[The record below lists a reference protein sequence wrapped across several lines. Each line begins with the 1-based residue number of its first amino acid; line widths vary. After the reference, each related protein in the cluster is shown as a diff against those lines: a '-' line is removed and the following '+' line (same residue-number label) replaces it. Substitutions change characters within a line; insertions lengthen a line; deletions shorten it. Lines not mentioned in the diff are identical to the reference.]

1 MKTDIKSLTLTELE
15 DLTKDL
21 GLQKFRAKQIYEWL
35 HKQCA
40 ESFEEMTN
48 LSKEQRLKLNELC
61 EIRNCAIEKKLVS
74 KLDGTKKYL
83 FRLNDGEY
91 IESVLMKY
99 KYGYTVCVSSQVGC
113 NMKCSFCASTI
124 DGCQRNLT
132 PSEILSQIYAITR
145 DNRKEDKDFRV
156 SHIVLMGMG
165 EPLDNYENVLK
176 FLELITNTDGLN
188 IGARNISISTCGI
201 VPKIYDLI
209 EKHPQYTLSVS
220 LHAPNDE
227 IRDRIMPVN
236 RKWNTEELLEACR
249 VYTKQTSRRISFE
262 YAMMKDINDTD
273 ECARELAKRLK
284 GMLCHVNLIPANEV
298 RENDYQRSNNERIK
312 EFSKIL
318 EAGGITTTIRR
329 SLGGDIDASCGQ
341 LRRQT
346 KGGES

>member
-1 MKTDIKSLTLTELE
+1 MKKDIKSLTLSELVKE
-15 DLTKDL
+15 LDYLP
-21 GLQKFRAKQIYEWL
+21 KFRATQVYDWL

-40 ESFEEMTN
+40 ESFDEMTN
-48 LSKEQRLKLNELC
+48 LPKDLRAKLDEKYEIKNCLIEQ
-61 EIRNCAIEKKLVS
+61 KLVS

-83 FRLNDGEY
+83 FRLNDGEF

-124 DGCQRNLT
+124 DGCKRDLT
-132 PSEILSQIYAITR
+132 ASEILSQVYAITR
-145 DNRKEDKDFRV
+145 DNRKEDSDFRV

-165 EPLDNYENVLK
+165 EPLDNYENVLR

-201 VPKIYDLI
+201 VPKIRELI
-209 EKHPQYTLSVS
+209 KTHPQYTLSVS

-227 IRDRIMPVN
+227 IRSRIMPIN
-236 RKWNTEELLEACR
+236 KRWGTEELLEACR
-249 VYTKQTSRRISFE
+249 EYTRETSRRISFE

-273 ECARELAKRLK
+273 ECAEELVKRLK

-298 RENDYQRSNNERIK
+298 RENDYKRSGDDRIRRFC
-312 EFSKIL
+312 EIL
-318 EAGGITTTIRR
+318 EAGGITATVRR
-329 SLGGDIDASCGQ
+329 SLGGDINASCGQ
-341 LRRQT
+341 LRRKHT
-346 KGGES
+346 EGGKA

>member
-1 MKTDIKSLTLTELE
+1 MFLILFYCHLIYSRTSSFALYLLE
-15 DLTKDL
+15 
-21 GLQKFRAKQIYEWL
+21 
-35 HKQCA
+35 C
-40 ESFEEMTN
+40 
-48 LSKEQRLKLNELC
+48 
-61 EIRNCAIEKKLVS
+61 
-74 KLDGTKKYL
+74 
-83 FRLNDGEY
+83 
-91 IESVLMKY
+91 
-99 KYGYTVCVSSQVGC
+99 
-113 NMKCSFCASTI
+113 
-124 DGCQRNLT
+124 
-132 PSEILSQIYAITR
+132 
-145 DNRKEDKDFRV
+145 RKEDKDFRV

-165 EPLDNYENVLK
+165 EPLDNYDNVLR
-176 FLELITNTDGLN
+176 FLELITNGDGLN

-273 ECARELAKRLK
+273 ECARELAKMLK